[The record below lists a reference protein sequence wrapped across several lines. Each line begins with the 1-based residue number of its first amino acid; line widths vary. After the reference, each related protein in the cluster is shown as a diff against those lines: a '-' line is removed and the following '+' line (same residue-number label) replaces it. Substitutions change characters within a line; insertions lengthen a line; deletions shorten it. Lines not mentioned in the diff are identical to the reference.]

1 MEDVYFERIAGV
13 GERQSEPRRPKGAE
27 GAPALTMNADM
38 DADVGPE
45 IDLNAPL
52 QATTNEA
59 GMDDNGFPTSPLRDQ
74 EDLWFVQA
82 AGLYSPISKGA
93 NTARTSGMIM
103 LLSGV
108 FTLLLGAL
116 GMNVVTMVIGLIFS
130 TLGWMERSAGND
142 LAQVKSSA
150 PTRLALNQLLIFA
163 LVAGTCFMGVKSA
176 DVQAAQAMTATEA
189 QIAELPAEAQGMA
202 RQMAELGPSAIYMVF
217 GAIAAVSLL
226 FQGTMAIYYMSR
238 RRKVREFDEE
248 LPPWVADIVRTIS
261 VR

>member
-108 FTLLLGAL
+108 FTLLLGML
-116 GMNVVTMVIGLIFS
+116 F
-130 TLGWMERSAGND
+130 
-142 LAQVKSSA
+142 
-150 PTRLALNQLLIFA
+150 QLL
-163 LVAGTCFMGVKSA
+163 
-176 DVQAAQAMTATEA
+176 
-189 QIAELPAEAQGMA
+189 
-202 RQMAELGPSAIYMVF
+202 PSRYCSITKNRFV
-217 GAIAAVSLL
+217 
-226 FQGTMAIYYMSR
+226 
-238 RRKVREFDEE
+238 
-248 LPPWVADIVRTIS
+248 
-261 VR
+261 